1 LPIDIKMAWRNV
13 WRNPRRTLLT
23 ISAIIFACMILVFM
37 LSLQFGSYETMINT
51 SVKIH
56 AGHLQVQA
64 KGYHEKMKMR
74 LVVEDPGAVFQVLDA
89 TEGVAAYTARATAF
103 SLVSSNQR
111 TRGVLVVGIDPEKEA
126 KVSTIRNLIRE
137 GSYLSDGDT
146 NKAIVGKLLAKN
158 LRIIPGDELTLLG
171 QGRDGSIAAT
181 VLEVKGIYGSGIDEF
196 DRSAIQIPLKY
207 FQDIFGMGG
216 AVHEVVI
223 IGRSL
228 KEVSIVKTAVQK
240 DLDQLSDA
248 HRLRVLDWMELMPG
262 LLQGIQ
268 MDLVSGIIFY
278 VILILVVSFSI
289 LNTFL
294 MAIFER
300 TREFGVLMAIGTT
313 PKRLIRLLLM
323 ESMCMILIGIAGG
336 IVMGSILTYY
346 FQIHGID
353 LGGASELMK
362 QYGISGRLH
371 PSLTFVSIT
380 SGPLIVMV
388 FAFLAALYPALKVR
402 SLKPVE
408 AMAYV

>member
-1 LPIDIKMAWRNV
+1 
-13 WRNPRRTLLT
+13 
-23 ISAIIFACMILVFM
+23 
-37 LSLQFGSYETMINT
+37 MINT

-64 KGYHEKMKMR
+64 EGYHEKMKMR
-74 LVVEDPGAVFQVLDA
+74 LVVEDPDAVFKIVDK

-103 SLVSSNQR
+103 SLISSNQR

-126 KVSTIRNLIRE
+126 KVSTIKNLIRN
-137 GSYLSDGDT
+137 GSYLSEGDT
-146 NKAIVGKLLAKN
+146 NKALVGRLLAKN
-158 LRIIPGDELTLLG
+158 LRVGPGDELTLLG

-181 VLEVKGIYGSGIDEF
+181 VLQVKGIYGSGIDEF
-196 DRSAIQIPLKY
+196 DRSAIQMPLKY
-207 FQDIFGMGG
+207 FQEVFAMGK

-223 IGRSL
+223 IGTSL
-228 KEVSIVKTAVQK
+228 KKVPKIKAHVQK
-240 DLDQLSDA
+240 DLE
-248 HRLRVLDWMELMPG
+248 RLNGPYRLKVLDWKELMPG

-336 IVMGSILTYY
+336 IVLGSALTYY

-353 LGGASELMK
+353 LAGASELMK

-371 PSLTFVSIT
+371 PSLTWISVT
-380 SGPLIVMV
+380 SGPLIVMG